1 MKLINLI
8 IKPTSECNLRC
19 AYCYHAETNY
29 ACGTMKIEKLK
40 KLFDLASNE
49 YETIRVTW
57 HGGEPMLLGKK
68 YISEVLKYQKQLEK
82 EKNVS
87 FTNAM
92 QTNGTLITL
101 SWCRFFK
108 KHKILPGISFDGPT
122 NDINRSNSKD
132 IYKSFKRMKFS
143 RMSVGC
149 LAVVNKNN
157 LNQIE
162 LYTEMKKYANNLKFN
177 PVFSTDHHPDFE
189 IDVNDY
195 IKSTTEL
202 FDYWLYDKDGIILE
216 PLSLYMSKALGLP
229 HSSCANSSCLGKWL
243 DIDSKGVIRTC
254 GQSQDEPFII
264 GHLDEVEK
272 LSDVFMSEQFNNLL
286 TKAIARREKCK
297 SSCKFFL
304 ECQGNCLFK
313 SYIENGIEELN
324 GFSCKAF
331 RGIYGY
337 IKMKTIELLKNK
349 VPLDTLN
356 PIAKKIIADAI
367 SSNPK
372 FISGIING

>member
-1 MKLINLI
+1 MREFRLNNGINAC
-8 IKPTSECNLRC
+8 IKT
-19 AYCYHAETNY
+19 
-29 ACGTMKIEKLK
+29 
-40 KLFDLASNE
+40 
-49 YETIRVTW
+49 
-57 HGGEPMLLGKK
+57 
-68 YISEVLKYQKQLEK
+68 
-82 EKNVS
+82 
-87 FTNAM
+87 
-92 QTNGTLITL
+92 
-101 SWCRFFK
+101 
-108 KHKILPGISFDGPT
+108 
-122 NDINRSNSKD
+122 
-132 IYKSFKRMKFS
+132 
-143 RMSVGC
+143 
-149 LAVVNKNN
+149 NKNTPRTAFC
-157 LNQIE
+157 LNFSINKPQKFAGEYLLMNRLLLRGTQKYSSEELSAILDENAIE

-177 PVFSTDHHPDFE
+177 PVFSTNHHPDFE

-202 FDYWLYDKDGIILE
+202 FDYWLYDKNGIIVE

-297 SSCKFFL
+297 ASCKFFL